1 MKNQGNDQLNKLA
14 NRLKKGDAKAGE
26 ELFDYFSVLIF
37 RFFVAR
43 TSNRE
48 IAEDLTQDVFLK
60 VVSKIGSFNEEVG
73 NFSSWIWQIAKNS
86 LIDYFR
92 SKKEIPLPDD
102 LENFFGAYRI
112 EEEIE
117 DNIRKKEIFEIVK
130 KLNEDEQEVFSLY
143 FLSDLSYR
151 EISKITEK
159 SESSLRVL
167 VHRMLQKIKKVI
179 NG

>member
-1 MKNQGNDQLNKLA
+1 M
-14 NRLKKGDAKAGE
+14 
-26 ELFDYFSVLIF
+26 
-37 RFFVAR
+37 
-43 TSNRE
+43 
-48 IAEDLTQDVFLK
+48 
-60 VVSKIGSFNEEVG
+60 
-73 NFSSWIWQIAKNS
+73 
-86 LIDYFR
+86 
-92 SKKEIPLPDD
+92 
-102 LENFFGAYRI
+102 
-112 EEEIE
+112 
-117 DNIRKKEIFEIVK
+117 RKKEIFEIVK